1 MSEPLIVEVQGPVA
15 RLTLNRP
22 ERLNALSAEMLEG
35 IASRVTDL
43 AQLPEIRVIAITG
56 AGRGFCSGADLQGDP
71 AEGQEID
78 ATTLYAAGR
87 AVRAIVHSPKP
98 VVALANGVAA
108 GVGCSIAL
116 AADYV
121 LAAESASFVLPFGK
135 IGLMPDGGA
144 TALVAASIGR
154 ARAVRMALTSEKV
167 TARDAHSWG
176 LIAEVVADEQFADR
190 GRALLD
196 TLAASAPEAVA
207 WTMSAINAATLDL
220 DSVLAR
226 EEEGQVRL
234 LSSADF
240 REGVAAFKER
250 RTPDFGGS

>member
-1 MSEPLIVEVQGPVA
+1 MSEPLVIEVEASVA

-22 ERLNALSAEMLEG
+22 DRLNALTADMLEG
-35 IASRVTDL
+35 IATQVTDL
-43 AQLPEIRVIAITG
+43 ARRPEIRVIAITG

-71 AEGQEID
+71 SAGAEID

-98 VVALANGVAA
+98 VVALTNGVAA

-121 LAAESASFVLPFGK
+121 LATESASFVLPFST

-144 TALVAASIGR
+144 TALVAATIGR

-167 TARDAHSWG
+167 TARDAYSWG
-176 LIAEVVADEQFADR
+176 LIAEVVPDDQFADR
-190 GRALLD
+190 SRALLD
-196 TLAASAPEAVA
+196 LLGASAPEAVA

-220 DSVLAR
+220 DSVLER

-240 REGVAAFKER
+240 REGVAAFRER
-250 RTPDFGGS
+250 RTPAFGGS